1 MKSGWLDACARS
13 VMRSIWV
20 SAGHPPIDLLLWD
33 GTRIAPRENQPSVG
47 RIHIRERGQ
56 VRRLLWDPS
65 LGFGEGYCRG
75 QITVEGDLTEVMTA
89 LMTGLADAASRGGPK
104 SSLRDRVIP
113 RRGQSRR
120 ESRASVAHHYDIGND
135 FYRLWLCR
143 EQVYT
148 CAYYREAD
156 MSLEAAQL
164 AKFEHI
170 CRKLRLKP
178 GETVIEAGCGWGG
191 LALYMARH
199 YGARV
204 RAYNLSREQ
213 MAYAGERA
221 RREDLDHLV
230 EFVEADYRTI
240 DGACDAFVSVGM
252 LEHVGPRHYSELAGV
267 MDRVLTPEGRGL
279 IHTIGRNSASRLDA
293 WTERYIFPGAEPP
306 SLRQMMDLFEG
317 PGFSVVDV
325 ENLRLHYARTCADWL
340 TRFTARE
347 SDVARMFDE
356 TFVRMWRFYLAS
368 SVAAFRSGHLQ
379 LFQVLFSRPIANVL
393 PLTRDDI
400 YHSGLD
406 TPPVSESTHG
416 SSNGSAAAL
425 AGTWQAK
432 EES

>member
-1 MKSGWLDACARS
+1 
-13 VMRSIWV
+13 MRSIWSYV
-20 SAGHPPIDLLLWD
+20 GHPPIDLVLWD
-33 GTRIAPRENQPSVG
+33 GSQIAPRENQPSIG

-56 VRRLLWDPS
+56 VWRMLWDPS

-89 LMTGLADAASRGGPK
+89 LMFGLADAAARRGIK
-104 SSLRDRVIP
+104 SSFRDRLMP

-135 FYRLWLCR
+135 FYRQWLDA

-148 CAYYREAD
+148 CAYYRDGKTTLEEA
-156 MSLEAAQL
+156 QR

-191 LALYMARH
+191 LAFYMARQ
-199 YGARV
+199 YQVRV

-213 MAYAGERA
+213 MAFARERA
-221 RREDLDHLV
+221 RRENLEHLV
-230 EFVEADYRTI
+230 ELIEADYRAI
-240 DGACDAFVSVGM
+240 DGTCDAFVSVGM
-252 LEHVGPRHYSELAGV
+252 LEHVGPRYYRELAGI
-267 MDRVLTPEGRGL
+267 MDRVLTADGRGL
-279 IHTIGRNSASRLDA
+279 IHTIGRNVARPLDS
-293 WTERYIFPGAEPP
+293 WTSRYIFPGAEPP

-317 PGFSVVDV
+317 PGFSVIDV
-325 ENLRLHYARTCADWL
+325 ENLRSHYARTCADWL

-347 SDVARMFDE
+347 NDVARMFDE
-356 TFVRMWRFYLAS
+356 AFVRMWRFYLAS

-379 LFQVLFSRPIANVL
+379 LFQVLFARPTSNVL

-400 YHSGLD
+400 YWPASEVS
-406 TPPVSESTHG
+406 PVSASSHRA
-416 SSNGSAAAL
+416 SNGSAAML

-432 EES
+432 DES

>member
-1 MKSGWLDACARS
+1 
-13 VMRSIWV
+13 MRSIWSSV
-20 SAGHPPIDLLLWD
+20 GHPPIDLVLWD
-33 GTRIAPRENQPSVG
+33 GSQIAPRENQPSIG

-56 VRRLLWDPS
+56 VWRMLWDPS

-89 LMTGLADAASRGGPK
+89 LMFGLADAAARRGIK
-104 SSLRDRVIP
+104 SSFRDRLMP

-135 FYRLWLCR
+135 FYRQWLDA

-148 CAYYREAD
+148 CAYYRDGKTTLEEA
-156 MSLEAAQL
+156 QR

-191 LALYMARH
+191 LAFHMARQ
-199 YGARV
+199 YQVRV

-213 MAYAGERA
+213 MAFARERA
-221 RREDLDHLV
+221 RRENLEHLV
-230 EFVEADYRTI
+230 ELVEADYRAIEGT
-240 DGACDAFVSVGM
+240 CDAFVSVGM
-252 LEHVGPRHYSELAGV
+252 LEHVGPRHYRELAGI
-267 MDRVLTPEGRGL
+267 MDRVLTADGRGL
-279 IHTIGRNSASRLDA
+279 IHTIGRNVACPLDS
-293 WTERYIFPGAEPP
+293 WTSRYIFPGAEPP

-317 PGFSVVDV
+317 PGFSVIDV
-325 ENLRLHYARTCADWL
+325 ENLRSHYARTCADWL

-347 SDVARMFDE
+347 NDVARMFDE
-356 TFVRMWRFYLAS
+356 AFVRMWRFYLAS

-379 LFQVLFSRPIANVL
+379 LFQVLFARPTSNVL

-400 YHSGLD
+400 YWPASEVS
-406 TPPVSESTHG
+406 PVSASSHRA
-416 SSNGSAAAL
+416 SNGSAAML

-432 EES
+432 DES

>member
-1 MKSGWLDACARS
+1 
-13 VMRSIWV
+13 MRSIW
-20 SAGHPPIDLLLWD
+20 SNAGHPPIDLLLWD
-33 GTRIAPRENQPSVG
+33 GSQIAPRENQPSVG
-47 RIHIRERGQ
+47 RIHIRERGL
-56 VRRLLWDPS
+56 VWRMLWDPA
-65 LGFGEGYCRG
+65 LGFGDGYCRG
-75 QITVEGDLTEVMTA
+75 RITVEGVLTEVMTA
-89 LMTGLADAASRGGPK
+89 LMSGLANAAARGRSR
-104 SSLRDRVIP
+104 SSFRDRLIP

-120 ESRASVAHHYDIGND
+120 QSRSSVAHHYDIGND
-135 FYRLWLCR
+135 FYRLWLDE

-148 CAYYREAD
+148 CAYYRD
-156 MSLEAAQL
+156 PGMSLEEAQL

-199 YGARV
+199 HGVRV

-213 MAYAGERA
+213 MAYARERA
-221 RREDLDHLV
+221 RREDLDHQV

-240 DGACDAFVSVGM
+240 DGICDVFVSVGM
-252 LEHVGPRHYSELAGV
+252 LEHVGPGHYRELAGI
-267 MDRVLTPEGRGL
+267 MDRVLTADGRGL
-279 IHTIGRNSASRLDA
+279 IHTIGRNVARPLDA

-325 ENLRLHYARTCADWL
+325 ENLRRHYARTCADWL
-340 TRFTARE
+340 ERFTARE
-347 SDVARMFDE
+347 NDVARMFDQ

-379 LFQVLFSRPIANVL
+379 LFQVLFARPTANVL

-400 YHSGLD
+400 YRQGQDAPSVGEPSHRA
-406 TPPVSESTHG
+406 
-416 SSNGSAAAL
+416 SNGTAAAL